1 MPAAAV
7 MIPILMVFVAGAMI
21 AIQAPT
27 NAMLARA
34 GGSPVL
40 AALISFA
47 VGTIALFLVWLGS
60 GNRPGSAAFAG
71 LPSYAWFG
79 GLYGAVYVAVAAFA
93 APRIG
98 LAALITIGIAG
109 QIAMALLLDHI
120 GALGLPREPV
130 NLGRIAGA
138 VLVIAGVILV
148 RRS

>member
-1 MPAAAV
+1 MNPSV
-7 MIPILMVFVAGAMI
+7 LVPILLVFFAGSMI

-47 VGTIALFLVWLGS
+47 VGTAALFVAWIAS
-60 GNRPGSAAFAG
+60 GNRPGPASFVG
-71 LPSYAWFG
+71 LPWYAWVG
-79 GLYGAVYVAVAAFA
+79 GLYGAIFVAVAAYA
-93 APRIG
+93 APKIG
-98 LAALITIGIAG
+98 IASLITIGIAG
-109 QIAMALLLDHI
+109 QIAMALWLDHA

-130 NLGRIAGA
+130 NLGRLLGA
-138 VLVIAGVILV
+138 ALVIAGVVLV